1 MKKVFITGG
10 AGFIGYNCSI
20 FFLKKG
26 FKVKI
31 FDNLSRKTSLINF
44 KKLKNEKK
52 IICENGSLTNFSKLK
67 KSILG
72 FKPNLIIN
80 CAGQVAVTTSIKNPK
95 LDFESNVIGTFNL
108 LEIIRESH
116 LKTKF
121 IHLSTNKVYGDLT
134 KANIKLKGNRYEFVD
149 HKKGID
155 ENFQLDFQSP
165 YGCSK
170 GASDQYVIDY
180 KRIFNLDTYVVRQSC
195 IYGPHQY
202 GLEDQGW
209 VSWMTICSI
218 LSKRITIFG
227 NGKQVR
233 DLLYID
239 DLVQLFYQIYIN
251 KKKLKTNYFNCG
263 GGNKNSL
270 SIIELCKILKTIN
283 KKNLLVKFKKER
295 KSDQKIFISNNTLL
309 QKNFSWKPETNKLKG
324 IKLLHKW
331 ISSNLE
337 QINKI

>member
-1 MKKVFITGG
+1 M
-10 AGFIGYNCSI
+10 
-20 FFLKKG
+20 
-26 FKVKI
+26 
-31 FDNLSRKTSLINF
+31 
-44 KKLKNEKK
+44 
-52 IICENGSLTNFSKLK
+52 
-67 KSILG
+67 
-72 FKPNLIIN
+72 
-80 CAGQVAVTTSIKNPK
+80 
-95 LDFESNVIGTFNL
+95 
-108 LEIIRESH
+108 
-116 LKTKF
+116 
-121 IHLSTNKVYGDLT
+121 T